1 MHVLSGRV
9 VVQVKADLVTI
20 EGDRPTDVADRQD
33 HDFQG
38 PIHAAYLR
46 MPLACWYVSRRVRN
60 VRRPAGGCPD
70 RGHLDDGLM
79 AGVFGIYS
87 NAIMPGLRRTDDRTF
102 VAAFQSIDR
111 AILNPAFLATFLGAL
126 VFTALAALLH
136 LGDDDRPVLPWIGAA
151 LVLYLLVFVIT
162 IGINV
167 PSNNDI
173 KAAGDVDRM
182 TDPHGVRSDSTK
194 PVDPLEPCANIR
206 LYCRVRPTCLADRVG
221 QALDGSSTTDRRP
234 RESASARS
242 GGASQASMA
251 TIASLALSSANAAR
265 AARRWRMAR
274 SAWLRP
280 ASRTTTELVN
290 EGR

>member
-1 MHVLSGRV
+1 MSDVLSEAV
-9 VVQVKADLVTI
+9 LI
-20 EGDRPTDVADRQD
+20 
-33 HDFQG
+33 
-38 PIHAAYLR
+38 AATLT
-46 MPLACWYVSRRVRN
+46 M
-60 VRRPAGGCPD
+60 
-70 RGHLDDGLM
+70 GLM

-182 TDPHGVRSDSTK
+182 TDPHGVRERFD
-194 PVDPLEPCANIR
+194 EARWIR
-206 LYCRVRPTCLADRVG
+206 WNHVRTFASIVAFGLLAWALVESG
-221 QALDGSSTTDRRP
+221 QTL
-234 RESASARS
+234 
-242 GGASQASMA
+242 
-251 TIASLALSSANAAR
+251 
-265 AARRWRMAR
+265 
-274 SAWLRP
+274 
-280 ASRTTTELVN
+280 
-290 EGR
+290 